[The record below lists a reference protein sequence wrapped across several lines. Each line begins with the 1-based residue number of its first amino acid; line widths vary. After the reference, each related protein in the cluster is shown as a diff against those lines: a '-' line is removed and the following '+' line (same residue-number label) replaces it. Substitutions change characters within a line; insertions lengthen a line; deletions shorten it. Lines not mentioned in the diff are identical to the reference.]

1 LTKFS
6 GQAPLTLV
14 SLQQAQALV
23 LALLLA
29 LLLLPVAHHY
39 ASWVLS

>member
-14 SLQQAQALV
+14 SLQQAQAQV
-23 LALLLA
+23 LA

>member
-23 LALLLA
+23 LALLL
-29 LLLLPVAHHY
+29 LLVAHHY